1 MQEIVLYRV
10 FFDWT
15 NYRKLQG
22 STILSF
28 GHTLVAHPNLVKT
41 KKLLQPKTML
51 IFDITV
57 SIVLLIFLFHI
68 CECAEGKAE
77 FENAFAVLDAIKP
90 AFPSITL
97 GDIKRSR
104 VSSKVQVVLEYMV
117 APASSVPPI
126 SDDHLNALRKAI
138 REAYTNE
145 NSNRKA
151 YLRNI
156 LDNICS
162 GLKKFFEANPEN
174 RARTHFIK
182 NTILSYGEDTQN
194 DTEEQDLTARIQK
207 HLERA
212 LADDYAYHL
221 ISVYM
226 IRPVRNKVHK
236 LPAFFSVLFGAVDEN
251 QLVIRYHLMR
261 DVKIP
266 AVQDHPDQY
275 FLGMYVREDFLLW
288 KHQQDP
294 QLTWESTLYN
304 ELKSSAPLAVDP
316 EEMDKAIAL
325 HSFEKLLGFLRDPLI
340 KAILKPFADTIIRAR
355 SSSMDALSPWTALIE
370 RILTEG
376 VVNNEHDTKLKQD
389 FIAIKH
395 LHGASFLK
403 LYDLFADD
411 ALDTL
416 QYRDGNVQPRPNF
429 SIGEIFYCNEWPR
442 EFHVP
447 SMPYLPIPEQFS
459 QIDVSLYDD
468 SIVVR
473 TFVKPEEIADIKE
486 GHDIDDS
493 PPTEIR
499 NDGSAY
505 LLGNWIFNV
514 NIRLSFYGKQS
525 VMDYL
530 QQEQPATVRF
540 IGLNR
545 IENKIVMPD
554 VNEEAQNDVVE
565 DAKDEYE
572 QPLIAVK
579 PIVLPTGDE
588 KISSVDKRP
597 QMIEIDETGREKS
610 LTEEKEK
617 KRSARQNRKDKSPK
631 NSKNTHSKIAL
642 TTGVVFVILL
652 TLFII
657 LVARYSVTKR
667 NEQKQDQ
674 TDSL

>member
-1 MQEIVLYRV
+1 M
-10 FFDWT
+10 
-15 NYRKLQG
+15 
-22 STILSF
+22 
-28 GHTLVAHPNLVKT
+28 
-41 KKLLQPKTML
+41 LL
-51 IFDITV
+51 IDITV
-57 SIVLLIFLFHI
+57 SILLLSFLFYI
-68 CECAEGKAE
+68 CECTQDNVELK
-77 FENAFAVLDAIKP
+77 NAFAVLDAIKP

-97 GDIKRSR
+97 GDSNTGT
-104 VSSKVQVVLEYMV
+104 VSLRQKIVLKYMV
-117 APASSVPPI
+117 ASASSVPPF
-126 SDDHLNALRKAI
+126 SDDHLNALREAI
-138 REAYTNE
+138 REVYTS
-145 NSNRKA
+145 NSPYRIP
-151 YLRNI
+151 YLWDFLSYMN
-156 LDNICS
+156 S
-162 GLKKFFEANPEN
+162 GLQEFFEANPEN
-174 RARTHFIK
+174 HERHHFIT
-182 NTILSYGEDTQN
+182 NVYLYSVEDTQN
-194 DTEEQDLTARIQK
+194 DTEEQDLTDLIQR
-207 HLERA
+207 HLERT
-212 LADDYAYHL
+212 LADDYTYDL

-226 IRPVRNKVHK
+226 IYPMNNKVHK
-236 LPAFFSVLFGAVDEN
+236 LPAIFSVPFGAVDEK

-261 DVKIP
+261 DVKVP
-266 AVQDHPDQY
+266 AVQDCPDQY

-304 ELKSSAPLAVDP
+304 ELKISAPPAVDP
-316 EEMDKAIAL
+316 EETDKAIAL
-325 HSFEKLLGFLRDPLI
+325 RSFEKLLSFLRDPLI
-340 KAILKPFADTIIRAR
+340 KAILKPLADRLIVAR
-355 SSSMDALSPWTALIE
+355 SSSMAPFDPWTTLIE

-376 VVNNEHDTKLKQD
+376 DVNDEHDTKLKQD
-389 FIAIKH
+389 FIAIRH
-395 LHGASFLK
+395 SHGASFLK

-416 QYRDGNVQPRPNF
+416 QERDGNVQPCPNF
-429 SIGEIFYCNEWPR
+429 AIDDMFYCDEWPKD
-442 EFHVP
+442 FHMPP
-447 SMPYLPIPEQFS
+447 SPYLSIPEQFS
-459 QIDVSLYDD
+459 QISVSGYDNL
-468 SIVVR
+468 IVVR
-473 TFVKPEEIADIKE
+473 TFVKLKEITDVKE
-486 GHDIDDS
+486 GRDIEDS
-493 PPTEIR
+493 TPIEIENR
-499 NDGSAY
+499 HGSAY
-505 LLGNWIFNV
+505 LLGNWIFNAK
-514 NIRLSFYGKQS
+514 IRLSFYGKQS
-525 VMDYL
+525 LMEYL
-530 QQEQPATVRF
+530 QQEQPAIVRF

-588 KISSVDKRP
+588 KITSVDKRP
-597 QMIEIDETGREKS
+597 QMIEKEIDETGREKP